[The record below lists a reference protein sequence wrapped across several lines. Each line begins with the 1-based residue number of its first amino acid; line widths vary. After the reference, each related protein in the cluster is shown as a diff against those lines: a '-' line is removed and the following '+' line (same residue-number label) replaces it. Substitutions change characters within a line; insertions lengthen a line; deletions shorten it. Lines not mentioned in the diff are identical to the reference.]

1 MACARCGGLVVEN
14 WWDLVDEASQKWL
27 QGTRCVNCGAIDDL
41 VILANRLR
49 PHPARIT
56 APGAAGMGKAPV
68 PSFQHSRTHRE
79 RSAFHS
85 LGKDSSGLRRM

>member
-14 WWDLVDEASQKWL
+14 WWDLIDEASQKWL

-49 PHPARIT
+49 PHPARII
-56 APGAAGMGKAPV
+56 APRDTAGMEKAPV
-68 PSFQHSRTHRE
+68 SSFRGRPNKVP
-79 RSAFHS
+79 
-85 LGKDSSGLRRM
+85 L